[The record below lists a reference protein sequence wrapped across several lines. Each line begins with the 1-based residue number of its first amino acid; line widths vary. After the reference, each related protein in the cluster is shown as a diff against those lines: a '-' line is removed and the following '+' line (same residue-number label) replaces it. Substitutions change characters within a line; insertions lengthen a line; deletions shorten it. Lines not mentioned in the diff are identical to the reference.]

1 MRKLSNELPRN
12 RALRYLM
19 ELFISYPERFRRV
32 ALALAEGRGIIP
44 LPSHPPK
51 HLRRWIKIIGFL
63 IVWNQFAHFRSVAQE
78 NDSIPT
84 TIMLKQVVITASRS
98 EKEIFDI
105 GRYVTVIDSEEI
117 RNSAY
122 DNVGELLARQ
132 EGIYVVGA
140 TQTPGTNQSL
150 FLRGANSNHTS
161 VLIDGLRITDPST
174 PNSALDLSELSLAN
188 VKRIE
193 IIRGSH
199 STMFG
204 SASMGGVINIIT
216 KDPELGSNASI
227 QLKGGTFGKKSLVF
241 SQNLE
246 ISHSFQN
253 GLYLLGAVQNQHVNG
268 LNASIDTISNP
279 SVFKTTD
286 SDDFKKL
293 DWITKIGYRND
304 NWEIFGSVR
313 RVDQEAEIDD
323 GAFNDDDNYVLK
335 FDRYLYDYKL
345 KYDINPGLNL
355 QFRGAYT
362 KSDRASVNDSSVVDN
377 VGNTDRTYFESRH
390 QGELSTNEIQANYN
404 GNKITTVLGAGRYME
419 DMKFRTFFFSD
430 GFFGPFELETNYDSI
445 NSRSWT
451 DFLFLQTNIGGS
463 VINLPSLSLTLGGRL
478 SNHNKFGTNFSY
490 EINPTLKIFN
500 KSILFG
506 SYSTGFNA
514 PSLNQLFDPSQSPGS
529 ITSRGNIDLKPE
541 ISNTF
546 EVGIKQLVGANG
558 LLTIS
563 YFNTIIKDAIEYVYL
578 WNDSLGIENLSFID
592 YWGDTYI
599 NIAEHSTQGVEL
611 NFNMDIS
618 DKLSINIGASYI
630 DGKLKSMPG
639 NNDLTL
645 SSHVQLFSNG
655 EFINRAVE
663 SNGLIR
669 RPDHSINIGLKYR
682 PVKSLSFTGRLKRVS
697 SRFDSVYDPTLGP
710 FGALA
715 DTKLGGYSLFDV
727 QGNFILNKNL
737 SVTLQVDNLLNEN
750 YSEIQGFNS
759 RGRSIFLKLSAQLQQ

>member
-1 MRKLSNELPRN
+1 MRKLTNELPRD

-19 ELFISYPERFRRV
+19 ELFIPDPERFSRV
-32 ALALAEGRGIIP
+32 ALGLVEGRGIIP
-44 LPSHPPK
+44 LPSCPPK

-63 IVWNQFAHFRSVAQE
+63 IVWNLSTLLNSVAQE

-84 TIMLKQVVITASRS
+84 ITLKQVVVTASRS
-98 EKEIFDI
+98 EKEIFNI
-105 GRYVTVIDSEEI
+105 GRFVTVIDPQEI
-117 RNSAY
+117 KNSVY
-122 DNVGELLARQ
+122 DNVGELLSRQ

-140 TQTPGTNQSL
+140 MQTPGTNQSL
-150 FLRGANSNHTS
+150 FLRGANSNHTA
-161 VLIDGLRITDPST
+161 VLIDGLRINDPSS
-174 PNSALDLSELSLAN
+174 PNSAMDLSELSLTN
-188 VKRIE
+188 VERIE

-204 SASMGGVINIIT
+204 SASIGGVINIIT
-216 KDPELGSNASI
+216 KDPGSGSRARI
-227 QLKGGTFGKKSLVF
+227 QVKGGTFGKSSSVF
-241 SQNLE
+241 SQNIE

-253 GLYLLGAVQNQHVNG
+253 GLYLLGAVNNQLVNG
-268 LNASIDTISNP
+268 LDASIDTISNP

-286 SDDFKKL
+286 NDDFKKL
-293 DWITKIGYRND
+293 DWITKIGYVND
-304 NWEIFGSVR
+304 NWEIFGSMR

-323 GAFNDDDNYVLK
+323 GAFNDDDNYVLR

-345 KYDINPGLNL
+345 QYEINPRINL

-362 KSDRASVNDSSVVDN
+362 NSDRVSVNDSSAIDN
-377 VGNTDRTYFESRH
+377 FGTTDQTFFESRH
-390 QGELSTNEIQANYN
+390 QGELSTNELQMNFN
-404 GNKITTVLGAGRYME
+404 SKDITAVLGAGRFIE

-445 NSRSWT
+445 NSRSLT
-451 DFLFLQTNIGGS
+451 DFLFLQTNLMGKALNI
-463 VINLPSLSLTLGGRL
+463 PSLSITLGGRY
-478 SNHNKFGTNFSY
+478 SNHNKFGSNFSY
-490 EINPTLKIFN
+490 EINPTLKIFD

-506 SYSTGFNA
+506 SYSTGFKA
-514 PSLNQLFDPSQSPGS
+514 PSLVQLFDPSQGFGS
-529 ITSRGNIDLKPE
+529 ITARGNIELKPE
-541 ISNTF
+541 VSNTF

-558 LLTIS
+558 ILTIS
-563 YFNTIIKDAIEYVYL
+563 YFNTVVKDAIEYVYL
-578 WNDSLGIENLSFID
+578 WNDSLGIGNLSFSD
-592 YWGDTYI
+592 YLGDTYI

-618 DKLSINIGASYI
+618 QKLSFLIGASYI
-630 DGKLKSMPG
+630 DGKLKSRPS

-645 SSHVQLFSNG
+645 NNHVQLFGNG

-669 RPDHSINIGLKYR
+669 RPDHTINLGLKYML
-682 PVKSLSFTGRLKRVS
+682 VKSISLTGRFKRVS

-715 DTKLGGYSLFDV
+715 STNLGGYSLLDV
-727 QGNFILNKNL
+727 QGNFALNKNF
-737 SVTLQVDNLLNEN
+737 SITLQVDNILNEN

-759 RGRSIFLKLSAQLQQ
+759 RGRSIFLKLSAKL